1 LPQVKLE
8 NRALWVSIEP
18 RGGFSVTR
26 SRKNHTPEQKVA
38 ILRRHLLD
46 GVPVSD
52 LCDELGLN
60 PNVFYVWQKQF
71 FENGA
76 AAFQKQRG
84 RQVDR
89 RDETIAKLEA
99 KLTQKN
105 EVLAELMQEHVQLKK
120 ELGEL

>member
-1 LPQVKLE
+1 MSRE
-8 NRALWVSIEP
+8 
-18 RGGFSVTR
+18 
-26 SRKNHTPEQKVA
+26 RKNYTPEQKVA
-38 ILRRHLLD
+38 ILKRHLVEK
-46 GVPVSD
+46 VPISD

-60 PNVFYVWQKQF
+60 PTVFYGWQKQF

-76 AAFQKQRG
+76 AAFQKARR

-89 RDETIAKLEA
+89 RDQTIEKLEA

>member
-1 LPQVKLE
+1 MSRV
-8 NRALWVSIEP
+8 
-18 RGGFSVTR
+18 
-26 SRKNHTPEQKVA
+26 RKNYTPGEKVA
-38 ILRRHLLD
+38 ILKRHLLEK
-46 GVPVSD
+46 VPVSD

-60 PNVFYVWQKQF
+60 PTVFYGWQKLF

-76 AAFQKQRG
+76 AAFQKTRR
-84 RQVDR
+84 RQADR
-89 RDETIAKLEA
+89 RDEKIEKLEA